1 MNITIERFEQIEQ
14 ERNKTASDPNF
25 HKWMEE
31 LNVSK
36 MYQDPSNYFKAREIM
51 SDYNFSMLIKKKN
64 LTSIF
69 NLFLK

>member
-36 MYQDPSNYFKAREIM
+36 LYTDPSNYFKAREIM
-51 SDYNFSMLIKKKN
+51 IDYDFSILNEKKN

-69 NLFLK
+69 NLF